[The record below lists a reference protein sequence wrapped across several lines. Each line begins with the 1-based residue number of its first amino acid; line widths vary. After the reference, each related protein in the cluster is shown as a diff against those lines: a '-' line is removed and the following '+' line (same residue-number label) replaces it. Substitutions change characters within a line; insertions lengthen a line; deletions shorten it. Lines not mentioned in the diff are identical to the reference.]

1 MLTFL
6 MVVLGIVTV
15 LMALAI
21 LLQEPKQAGL
31 SGAFGLGGS
40 EQMLGTSTTSG
51 IARFTMVLSV
61 AFFLLCITVGLMARD
76 ERGDS
81 RLTSDPI
88 EPGIGALEPGGIG
101 ISEGLPGDVVGTDE
115 AIDDAIDDAPGTGT
129 PADAAPVDDAP
140 ADDAPADDAPA
151 DDAPADDAPA
161 DDAPADD
168 APADDAPAGD
178 APAVDTPATAPAD
191 TGGSDETGGTGN

>member
-6 MVVLGIVTV
+6 MIVLGIVTV
-15 LMALAI
+15 LMALVI

-51 IARFTMVLSV
+51 LTRFTMFLAVT
-61 AFFLLCITVGLMARD
+61 FFLLCITVGLMARE

-88 EPGIGALEPGGIG
+88 EPGIGTLEPVDIGIG
-101 ISEGLPGDVVGTDE
+101 EGLEGTVPTPDE
-115 AIDDAIDDAPGTGT
+115 AIDDAATDDAP
-129 PADAAPVDDAP
+129 AADAP
-140 ADDAPADDAPA
+140 ADDAPATDTPAAAPA
-151 DDAPADDAPA
+151 DA
-161 DDAPADD
+161 
-168 APADDAPAGD
+168 
-178 APAVDTPATAPAD
+178 
-191 TGGSDETGGTGN
+191 GGSDENGGTGN